1 MSQSYQIAII
11 QNGTVIKVYDQ
22 QEYNQQVIAQY
33 RNSNQQAPQEPKLYV
48 EPVQQTKN
56 QVIKNEQNLKTESV
70 GGIIQ
75 SKTEPL
81 KTLFLELSIIFVIM
95 IISLVI
101 IKIAAAPKN
110 QKRYLAMV
118 QLFGIIMIAWAVFG
132 FIKA

>member
-1 MSQSYQIAII
+1 MSQNYQIAII

-33 RNSNQQAPQEPKLYV
+33 HNSNQAAPQEPKLYV
-48 EPVQQTKN
+48 EPAQQTKN
-56 QVIKNEQNLKTESV
+56 QAVKTESV
-70 GGIIQ
+70 GSIVQ

-81 KTLFLELSIIFVIM
+81 KALFLEISIIFAVM

-118 QLFGIIMIAWAVFG
+118 QLFGIIMIAWAILAFL
-132 FIKA
+132 KA